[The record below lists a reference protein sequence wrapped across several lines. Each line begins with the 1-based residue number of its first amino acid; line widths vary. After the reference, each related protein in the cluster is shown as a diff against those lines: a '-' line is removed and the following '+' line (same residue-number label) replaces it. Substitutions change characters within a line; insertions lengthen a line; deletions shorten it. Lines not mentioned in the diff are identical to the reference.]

1 MECGVKIYVSTTSA
15 VRVQESLLAP
25 LEKRALIWIA
35 TRLPRAVNSDHL
47 TVLGILSMLAAGLSY
62 WYASVNPLGLWIVNL
77 CLFLNWFGDSL
88 DGTLARVRDRQRP
101 RYGYYVDHVVD
112 VVAISLLMGG
122 MALSGYLSPVI
133 AAFFLVGYLLLSSEV
148 FLATHV
154 LNKFQISFFKFSP
167 TELRILLIIG
177 NLFAYYR
184 NPRITWLGDIWQL
197 YDIGFAIGAAGVM
210 LIFAITSIR
219 HTVQLYNE
227 ERLH

>member
-1 MECGVKIYVSTTSA
+1 MSTSSA
-15 VRVQESLLAP
+15 VRIQESLLAP

-47 TVLGILSMLAAGLSY
+47 TVLGITSMLAAGLAY
-62 WYASVNPLGLWIVNL
+62 WYSSVNPIGLWIVNV

-122 MALSGYLSPVI
+122 MALSGHLSPTI

-177 NLFAYYR
+177 NLLVYYM
-184 NPRITWLGDIWQL
+184 NPRIKWLGDIWRL
-197 YDIGFAIGAAGVM
+197 YDIGFAIGAAGVL